1 MPWLVIASAASG
13 IAACVYL
20 FALLVTYAPNDV
32 VEMEP
37 RQAKQSPEE
46 RQAILH
52 ALSGLFMG
60 PIGGPSFNPPPP
72 PLPQFPPF
80 PGTAGFF
87 PPPQQTVPRQH
98 WQPGVPGNLLP

>member
-13 IAACVYL
+13 IAACIYL
-20 FALLVTYAPNDV
+20 FVLLVTYAPNDV

-60 PIGGPSFNPPPP
+60 PIGGPLNPFPTQAQ
-72 PLPQFPPF
+72 LPPF